1 MPTEPAAALD
11 VSVNGEMRPADTRS
25 TTRHQEGESSD
36 KRCHE
41 VPRAGSLGPVRSMLT
56 AHKRMCFSA
65 VEERRRSHAHL
76 QRMAGPL
83 SAYRI
88 SSESSQHQQCSGRSG
103 GSSIRNHEPRMARE
117 AERAS
122 AGRARHQAA
131 GSCENTWSSRKIV
144 YLGVKR
150 PSIVTMFDR
159 VYHRSTRAL
168 VPPSP
173 TDP

>member
-41 VPRAGSLGPVRSMLT
+41 VPRAGSLGSVRSMLT

-83 SAYRI
+83 STYRI

-103 GSSIRNHEPRMARE
+103 GSSIRTHEPRMARE

-131 GSCENTWSSRKIV
+131 GKLREHV
-144 YLGVKR
+144 E
-150 PSIVTMFDR
+150 VTEDSLSWCQKSFDR
-159 VYHRSTRAL
+159 NDVCGVYHRSTRAL